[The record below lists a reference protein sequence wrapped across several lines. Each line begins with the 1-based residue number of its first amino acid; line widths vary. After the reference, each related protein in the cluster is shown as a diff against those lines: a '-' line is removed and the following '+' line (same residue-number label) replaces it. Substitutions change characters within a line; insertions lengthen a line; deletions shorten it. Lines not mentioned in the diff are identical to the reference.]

1 MTNQLPYTPQDFQK
15 MCKQAERDHEA
26 KKLVFLMERLKRQM
40 AERSNP
46 GFKTETGQGPAT
58 ADCHGFWSSAQR
70 NQGHGSLER
79 SKPCGPHRTKVIV
92 RIVNTAKGLES
103 GTRF

>member
-58 ADCHGFWSSAQR
+58 AATSESGVVRLPIRSVP
-70 NQGHGSLER
+70 LER
-79 SKPCGPHRTKVIV
+79 
-92 RIVNTAKGLES
+92 
-103 GTRF
+103 